1 MSSSRSVTSRLLA
14 FAFGSLLLWAPPAA
28 AQTVTGSISGTVT
41 DSSSQILVDAS
52 VSLVSERTSE
62 VRKTST
68 SDRGT
73 FVFPAVQPGAYTL
86 RIEAPGFRAYER
98 KNNILTAN
106 EHLAMGNI
114 NLSVGQISETLTVE
128 AQGTA
133 VETGSSERSALLS
146 ADQMAMVAVK
156 GRDVMSMLKVLPG
169 VTASE
174 AFTEQD
180 SLGGSFGS
188 RVPNIGGARESFST
202 ITVDGLA
209 GNDMGT
215 PAVFSSTVNL
225 EAIGEVKV
233 QLNNYR
239 AESGR
244 TGGATV
250 SIVTKSGTQEFHGSL
265 YGYKRHESFNANDT
279 FNNRNKLARPLYRH
293 TTAGVTLGGPLYIP
307 GKFNKNKDKAFFFY
321 SFEHLDTLTP
331 QPLRQVTVPTA
342 RERAGDFS
350 QTFDVNGRLIVIRD
364 PTTNQPFPGNIIPAN
379 RINPNGQALLNRFP
393 LPNLAGNRQFNY
405 NFQESLDVPKKS
417 HLLRL
422 DFKPTERDSFY
433 LRGAHWRSNQG
444 GESGG
449 FSVAAGAP
457 GDRANWGLV
466 PMSYVFVDDSLVG
479 HYTRIFSPRVVS
491 EFSAGWRKGSEDH
504 VVSADALN
512 SVTRST
518 IGFGLGQF
526 FPSANPLGI
535 MPAAQF
541 GTVPVNDA
549 RFNYDGRFPL
559 FGDDTIWSAETSTTF
574 LTGSHTLKGG
584 LYFERSHN
592 VEGLTAENFGGR
604 FLFDRDAQNPLDTGH
619 AYANA
624 ALGVF
629 REYRESSSRPPT
641 DGFGSIAEGYVQD
654 TWKVNRKLTLDLGL
668 RVAWYTHWR
677 QGDGQAASF
686 SLERYDRARAPLLFQ
701 PVLVSGARRARN
713 PVTGAILPAVF
724 IGGFVPGS
732 GDPFNGMV
740 QETDDSYPNGFKD
753 QEPVLFE
760 PRIGFAYD
768 LTGDAKTA
776 IRGGFG
782 VFHNIRAA
790 GGTLRTLTQQPPVQ
804 LNPSVFYGDMSTYLN
819 STGTTFPSNVAGW
832 VKDVKTPVLYNFSI
846 GVQRDLGWGTVADVA
861 YVGSLQRNLEQRRN
875 INRVPAGARF
885 LPQNLDPTTGRPLP
899 DNFFR
904 PFPGFGN
911 IDLRDNDGIANYHSL
926 QVAANRRFSRGF
938 QFGLAYTY
946 SRVKGTANVD
956 GNEVAT
962 YLDVRAR
969 EYDYLNYD
977 QPHVLVLNYTWDL
990 PKASRLWNNAAVRLL
1005 FDNWQISGITTFA
1018 SGIPRELGTGAV
1030 AFSTVDGADITG
1042 GGDTGRVV
1050 LTCDPNLS
1058 RSERT
1063 PQRWFDT
1070 SCVARPG
1077 AGDFGNASRQPV
1089 RGPGI
1094 NNWDL
1099 TVFKSVPIRGRTQ
1112 LQVRWEVYNL
1122 FNHTQYLDIDR
1133 APRFD
1138 AQGNQV
1144 NARFGQAISAR
1155 PARIMQGSL
1164 RFSF

>member
-1 MSSSRSVTSRLLA
+1 MRTIKGVAWLALTSLVVLLA
-14 FAFGSLLLWAPPAA
+14 GVPAP
-28 AQTVTGSISGTVT
+28 AQTVTGTITGTVT
-41 DSSSQILVDAS
+41 DASDQALPGAS
-52 VSLVSERTSE
+52 VTLIAERTGDA
-62 VRKTST
+62 RKATTNSAGAYT
-68 SDRGT
+68 
-73 FVFPAVQPGAYTL
+73 FPAVQPGTYTI
-86 RIEAPGFRAYER
+86 RVENKGFQSHER
-98 KNNILTAN
+98 KNNNLSAN
-106 EHLAMGNI
+106 EQLTIANI
-114 NLSVGQISETLTVE
+114 ALPIGELTETVTVE
-128 AQGTA
+128 AKGTQ

-156 GRDVMSMLKVLPG
+156 GRDVTALLKVLPG

-188 RVPNIGGARESFST
+188 RMPNIGGARESFST
-202 ITVDGLA
+202 VTVDGLA

-250 SIVTKSGTQEFHGSL
+250 SIVTKSGTQEFRGSL

-279 FNNRNKLARPLYRH
+279 FNNRNNIARPLYRH
-293 TTAGVTLGGPLYIP
+293 TTYGVALGGPIYIP
-307 GKFNKNKDKAFFFY
+307 GKLNQNKDKAFFFY
-321 SFEHLDTLTP
+321 SFEDLNTLTP

-342 RERAGDFS
+342 LERAGDFS
-350 QTFDVNGRLIVIRD
+350 QSFDVNGRLIVIRD
-364 PTTNQPFPGNIIPAN
+364 PVTNQPFPGNVIPASRLN
-379 RINPNGQALLNRFP
+379 RNGQALLNRFP
-393 LPNLAGNRQFNY
+393 LPNFTGSRQFNY

-422 DFKPTERDSFY
+422 DFKPTDKDSFY
-433 LRGAHWRSNQG
+433 VRAAHWSSDQG
-444 GESGG
+444 GKEGG
-449 FSVAAGAP
+449 FAVAAGAP

-466 PMSYVFVDDSLVG
+466 PMTYAFVDDSVVA
-479 HYTRIFSPRVVS
+479 HYTRIFNPRVVS
-491 EFSAGWRKGSEDH
+491 ELSGGWRKGSEDH
-504 VVSADALN
+504 VVSPEALE

-526 FPSANPLGI
+526 FPAANPLGI

-559 FGDDTIWSAETSTTF
+559 FGDDSIWSVQNNTTV
-574 LTGSHTLKGG
+574 LMGSHTLKGG

-641 DGFGSIAEGYVQD
+641 DGFSNIAEGYLQD

-668 RVAWYTHWR
+668 RLAWFSHWR

-686 SLERYDRARAPLLFQ
+686 SLERYNPANAPRLYR
-701 PVLVSGARRARN
+701 PVLVNGARRAQN
-713 PVTGAILPAVF
+713 PVTGEILPAVF
-724 IGGFVPGS
+724 IGGFVPGT
-732 GDPFNGMV
+732 GDRFNGMV
-740 QETDDSYPNGFKD
+740 QETDESYPDGFKD
-753 QEPVLFE
+753 QEPVLLE
-760 PRIGFAYD
+760 PRVGFAYD

-776 IRGGFG
+776 LRGGFG

-804 LNPSVFYGDMSTYLN
+804 LNPSIFYGDMSTYLN

-832 VKDVKTPVLYNFSI
+832 VKDVKTPVLYSYSI
-846 GVQRDLGWGTVADVA
+846 GVQRDLGWGTVVDVA

-875 INRVPAGARF
+875 INRVPAGAQF
-885 LPQNLDPTTGRPLP
+885 LPQNIDPTTNQPLP

-904 PFPGFGN
+904 PYPGFGN
-911 IDLRDNDGIANYHSL
+911 IDLRNNDGKANYHSL
-926 QVAANRRFSRGF
+926 QVAANRRFTRGL

-962 YLDVRAR
+962 YFDDDVRD
-969 EYDYLNYD
+969 YDYLNYD

-990 PKASRLWNNAAVRLL
+990 PKASRLWDNGAVRFL
-1005 FDNWQISGITTFA
+1005 FDNWQVSGITTFA
-1018 SGIPRELGTGAV
+1018 SGIPREIT
-1030 AFSTVDGADITG
+1030 FTTVDGQNITG
-1042 GGDTGRVV
+1042 GGDAGRVDV
-1050 LTCDPNLS
+1050 VGDPNLP
-1058 RSERT
+1058 RGERT
-1063 PQRWFDT
+1063 AERFFDT
-1070 SCVARPG
+1070 SVFKRPAR
-1077 AGDFGNASRQPV
+1077 GDFGNASRLPV

-1099 TVFKSVPIRGRTQ
+1099 TAFKNFPIKGRSQ
-1112 LQVRWEVYNL
+1112 LQLRWEVYNL
-1122 FNHTQYLDIDR
+1122 FNHTQYLDVDR
-1133 APRFD
+1133 AARFD

-1144 NARFGQAISAR
+1144 NARFGQAITAR
-1155 PARIMQGSL
+1155 PARIMQGSIRL
-1164 RFSF
+1164 SF